1 MKTVVMALIGLL
13 SFAATL
19 VLSLYLTGNLSTDAL
34 QRVFGQAPPAPIE
47 AAPPDPLAPLVQQ
60 VKRRENALQQR
71 EQELKR
77 RESQVAQREQELAQ
91 LQKRLEDLQK
101 QIDDSLADAEKE
113 RKVRLE
119 TVASTISV
127 MKPDKAAER
136 LEQLPIEDVAEIL
149 HLVKPKERGK
159 IVEAMTSDRAGLI
172 LRALQ
177 ERRL

>member
-1 MKTVVMALIGLL
+1 MKTVVLALIGLL

-19 VLSLYLTGNLSTDAL
+19 GVSLFMTGNLSMDAV
-34 QRVFGQAPPAPIE
+34 QRVFGQAPPPPIE

-60 VKRRENALQQR
+60 VKRRESALQQR
-71 EQELKR
+71 EQELKQ
-77 RESQVAQREQELAQ
+77 RESQLAQREQELTQ

-119 TVASTISV
+119 TVANTVAV